1 MKKELNVKNLIAILL
16 SVMMIIGAVAFAADN
31 KAQISSEEID
41 AILNTTTDSS
51 QISSPF
57 IEVSDK
63 VRDSVVGINNYQIQR
78 NNYYNY
84 YGFGFGYGYGYGN
97 RGNNNESQE
106 TLYAKGSGVVVSPY
120 GHILTNYHVIENGR
134 QITLYLSN
142 GQKQPAKVVWTDPSS
157 DLAMLKTDANIPY
170 LAISGGGYKSGDEV
184 VAIGTP
190 IDLAFKHT
198 ATKGII
204 SATNRTIVV
213 DNNFGQSTLYDL
225 IQHDASINPG
235 NSGGPLV
242 NMNGEVVGINTVKV
256 TDAEGLG
263 FAIPADTFKP
273 VVEKISATGGYQTTY
288 LGVFGYDSQLKDFSN
303 TSGGYY
309 VQSVAKNSPAS
320 LNGIEQGDIIT
331 RVGKKNITLARDLK
345 TALYDYDIGDVV
357 RVVVVRNGVEKFFD
371 VELTSR
377 P

>member
-1 MKKELNVKNLIAILL
+1 MKKYFYGYIVLFLIFACLLTTGCGGFFEESSQSSKNLGNEKVVL
-16 SVMMIIGAVAFAADN
+16 S
-31 KAQISSEEID
+31 
-41 AILNTTTDSS
+41 
-51 QISSPF
+51 
-57 IEVSDK
+57 EVNSTETLVSK
-63 VRDSVVGINNYQIQR
+63 CKTAVVGIASVGSNFQSI
-78 NNYYNY
+78 
-84 YGFGFGYGYGYGN
+84 
-97 RGNNNESQE
+97 
-106 TLYAKGSGVVVSPY
+106 GSGVCVDKNGYV
-120 GHILTNYHVIENGR
+120 LTNYHVIEDGR

-142 GQKQPAKVVWTDPSS
+142 GQKQSATVVWTDPSS

-273 VVEKISATGGYQTTY
+273 VAEKISATGGYQTTY

-309 VQSVAKNSPAS
+309 VQSVAKDSPAS

-331 RVGKKNITLARDLK
+331 KVGKKNITVARDLK

-377 P
+377 PWSWDRFFQSQEIRRVRMTK